1 MIFFMT
7 TLFGFSVES
16 QKKKSSLATDI
27 RINSELNYIRKKD
40 ES

>member
-1 MIFFMT
+1 MT
-7 TLFGFSVES
+7 ALFGFPVES

-27 RINSELNYIRKKD
+27 KINSEPNYIRKKD